1 MKGVHPPRPDESD
14 WRPFSRLTRLR
25 LFLVYREDKNL
36 IRAIPAIHHLSE
48 LDIFMTNPKHAE
60 AFFHTVSLL
69 TGLESLSFRQ
79 SLAWRYPLKVVD
91 RIAVLT
97 QLTRLKLSAIPRLR
111 SLRRLTKMVDLE
123 ICFHNNLT
131 RDVLAALLRMPSLA
145 SLKLTILGESHAFR
159 SRSVE
164 PSRLFGQL
172 AALKTLVLRR
182 VTPDDA
188 CIEAI
193 GGLPDLT
200 ELRFDTHESRDLSRF
215 YAQLKSLSNL
225 RVLEVPLSWPFT
237 DPQVGLL
244 EGCMPRLREIKSKES
259 FLEAEVRETL
269 QKAFPCLRSVT
280 PISCSQPLT
289 SNNPHSD
296 NPKAIHHQCQN
307 LCLKAFRPVQQC
319 IRTFCRWRCHRP

>member
-1 MKGVHPPRPDESD
+1 
-14 WRPFSRLTRLR
+14 
-25 LFLVYREDKNL
+25 
-36 IRAIPAIHHLSE
+36 
-48 LDIFMTNPKHAE
+48 MTNPKHAM
-60 AFFHTVSLL
+60 AFCHTVSLL
-69 TGLESLSFRQ
+69 TGLESLSLSR

-97 QLTRLKLSAIPRLR
+97 QLTRLKLSAIPRVR

-123 ICFHNNLT
+123 ICSHNNLT
-131 RDVLAALLRMPSLA
+131 RDVLAALLHVPSLT

-164 PSRLFGQL
+164 PSHLFGQL
-172 AALKTLVLRR
+172 TALKTLVLRR

-280 PISCSQPLT
+280 PISYSQPLT

-296 NPKAIHHQCQN
+296 NPEAIHHQCQN

-319 IRTFCRWRCHRP
+319 IRPFCRWRCHRP